1 MDCSKFIK
9 IFIVLRKGVIVMS
22 DINILIGERIRNF
35 RKKQNLSQDKLA
47 EKAGLHNT
55 YIGQVERGEKNI
67 TMESLEK
74 IVNALQISF
83 EELFRNINAGGNIT
97 NTIPLECYNIILKRS
112 DKEQLLIKEMITK
125 VFDFNDLHS

>member
-1 MDCSKFIK
+1 
-9 IFIVLRKGVIVMS
+9 MS